1 VSGVDAREAR
11 AAERA
16 PRRSP
21 YLGGVSAN
29 QNQVIAG
36 ALFLLVGAF
45 ASAGIAISLYPIL
58 RRHNP
63 GLALGAVGFRTMEA
77 VLYAGGVVGVLLLVT
92 LSQDFVQAGA
102 PASPYFQTLGSQ
114 LLAVRDRTNLVGI
127 LAFHLGAFLYWCFF
141 LRSGII
147 PRWLSGWGLVG
158 VILGAVAGLFV
169 MFRVIITL
177 STVQVLLNIPIGVNE
192 IVLAVWLIVRGFDAS
207 ADAPRSAQQI
217 GRLDRGESH

>member
-1 VSGVDAREAR
+1 
-11 AAERA
+11 
-16 PRRSP
+16 
-21 YLGGVSAN
+21 
-29 QNQVIAG
+29 
-36 ALFLLVGAF
+36 
-45 ASAGIAISLYPIL
+45 
-58 RRHNP
+58 
-63 GLALGAVGFRTMEA
+63 MEA